1 MWQQC
6 SSFLRGY
13 SNVVRANIL
22 RSFLLN
28 LQIAAPFTRFILS
41 RRATYQLVSHYTKTT
56 IASACFSP
64 YSSTQEHLRQYEQE
78 SAHFHITM
86 NYTHVLIVRLHHQ
99 VRQLYHRCV
108 VSYCASAQIRQCYR
122 FLSSR
127 GYPPSWYLHI
137 LWCISIQFAAQDF
150 CKWLEDKRVES
161 VSISSWHL
169 IMEGPHVEL
178 FHALASHV
186 GLTAPCICGTLL
198 LL

>member
-108 VSYCASAQIRQCYR
+108 VSYCASAQIGQCYR

-127 GYPPSWYLHI
+127 GYPICIYFGVYQFNSLRRISASDSKTSESNQFQYL
-137 LWCISIQFAAQDF
+137 LDTWQWRDPMWNYCI
-150 CKWLEDKRVES
+150 
-161 VSISSWHL
+161 H
-169 IMEGPHVEL
+169 
-178 FHALASHV
+178 
-186 GLTAPCICGTLL
+186 
-198 LL
+198 